1 VVGGVTCALVAGVAS
16 ASVELVAIAALR
28 SGRNS
33 EDSWLTRSSSCL
45 VTDHFRAAIVLRK
58 YMGAH
63 ANSTRRYMHRL
74 RKPGARVAERRQ
86 LQSHSKKL
94 TCSTGALISHALD
107 LTRQP
112 SPQNGIL
119 RHGVSQTLRDD
130 LIIERARRKEAIGTK
145 MSSVIVPTVMSR
157 RSAAGALSIEIIAR
171 SFSYPMYMRY
181 S

>member
-1 VVGGVTCALVAGVAS
+1 MLVSSRSAAGEWRVCVVGGVTCALVAGVAS
-16 ASVELVAIAALR
+16 ASVELVAIAARR

-45 VTDHFRAAIVLRK
+45 VTYHFRAAVVVRK
-58 YMGAH
+58 YRGAH

-112 SPQNGIL
+112 SPQDGIQQSPL
-119 RHGVSQTLRDD
+119 
-130 LIIERARRKEAIGTK
+130 
-145 MSSVIVPTVMSR
+145 VP
-157 RSAAGALSIEIIAR
+157 APEQYGASIFAMESHKHCATT
-171 SFSYPMYMRY
+171 
-181 S
+181 